1 MTELTRRACI
11 IVLDACGAGE
21 APDSADFGDP
31 GADTIGHVADAVG
44 GLQLPNLQRLGLGN
58 TRPLTGCSPLA
69 EPVSITGTLQERSA
83 GKDTTTGHWELVG
96 VLTTSP
102 APTYPDGFPQDLIG
116 AFVRRAE
123 RGVLGN
129 CVASGTEI
137 IDRFGAEHLAS
148 GDLIVYTSADSV
160 FQIAAHE
167 DVVPIE
173 QLYAY
178 CEMARD
184 LLTGEHAVSR
194 VIARP
199 FIGEPGNFTRTGN
212 RRDFSLEPPGH
223 SHLTALQD
231 AGKRIIGVGKIG
243 DIFAMKGIDE
253 DHHTDSNA
261 HGIDMTI
268 EQLRRTDGGGDLVFV
283 NLVETDML
291 WGHRRDPQGFHA
303 CLQEFDARLP
313 EIEAA
318 MRPGDLLIITAD
330 HGCDPTYR
338 GSDHTRELVP
348 LIAHVVTGEGAS
360 DDLGSLDEPRYV
372 GGHHG
377 FFSDV
382 GATVCT
388 WLGVEPNGQTPGVS
402 FLQAE
407 SVA

>member
-1 MTELTRRACI
+1 MSIHARRACI

-21 APDSADFGDP
+21 APDSVDFGDS
-31 GADTIGHVADAVG
+31 GADTLGHVAEAVG
-44 GLQLPNLQRLGLGN
+44 GLQLPNLQRLGLGA
-58 TRPLTGCSPLA
+58 TRSLAGCLPPPELR
-69 EPVSITGTLQERSA
+69 SIVGTLTERSL

-96 VLTTSP
+96 VLTTTP
-102 APTYPDGFPQDLIG
+102 PPTYPDGFPQDIVS
-116 AFVRRAE
+116 AFVRRSS

-137 IDRFGAEHLAS
+137 IDRYGPEHLRT

-167 DVVPIE
+167 ELVPPA

-178 CEMARD
+178 CEMARE

-199 FIGEPGNFTRTGN
+199 FVGEPGAFERTGN
-212 RRDFSLEPPGH
+212 RRDFSLQPPGP
-223 SHLTALQD
+223 SHLTALQS
-231 AGKRIIGVGKIG
+231 AGKTVVGVGKIG

-253 DHHTDSNA
+253 DHHTDSNQ
-261 HGIDMTI
+261 HGIDVTI
-268 EQLRRTDGGGDLVFV
+268 EQLRRTDSGDLIFT

-291 WGHRRDPQGFHA
+291 WGHRRDAAGFHG
-303 CLQEFDARLP
+303 CLQEFDRRIP

-318 MRPGDLLIITAD
+318 LRPGDLFIVTAD

-348 LIAHVVTGEGAS
+348 LVAQVVADERDADGVS
-360 DDLGSLDEPRYV
+360 SLDAPRFAGRHDGY
-372 GGHHG
+372 
-377 FFSDV
+377 FSDV
-382 GATVCT
+382 GATVCA
-388 WLGVEPNGQTPGVS
+388 WLGVTSPGQLPGVS
-402 FLQAE
+402 FIDAG
-407 SVA
+407 VTA

>member
-1 MTELTRRACI
+1 
-11 IVLDACGAGE
+11 
-21 APDSADFGDP
+21 
-31 GADTIGHVADAVG
+31 
-44 GLQLPNLQRLGLGN
+44 
-58 TRPLTGCSPLA
+58 
-69 EPVSITGTLQERSA
+69 
-83 GKDTTTGHWELVG
+83 
-96 VLTTSP
+96 
-102 APTYPDGFPQDLIG
+102 
-116 AFVRRAE
+116 
-123 RGVLGN
+123 
-129 CVASGTEI
+129 
-137 IDRFGAEHLAS
+137 
-148 GDLIVYTSADSV
+148 
-160 FQIAAHE
+160 IAAHE
-167 DVVPIE
+167 AHVPLK

-231 AGKRIIGVGKIG
+231 AGKKVVGVGKIG

-253 DHHTDSNA
+253 DHHTDSNM
-261 HGIDMTI
+261 HGVDVTI
-268 EQLRRTDGGGDLVFV
+268 EQLQRSDGAGDLVFV

-291 WGHRRDPQGFHA
+291 WGHRRDPHGFHG
-303 CLQEFDARLP
+303 CLREFDARLP

-318 MRPGDLLIITAD
+318 LRPGDLLIITAD

-348 LIAHVVTGEGAS
+348 LIAHVVTDGSHTEG
-360 DDLGSLDEPRYV
+360 DDVSSLDDAPFT

-382 GATVCT
+382 GATVCA
-388 WLGVEPNGQTPGVS
+388 WLGVKPNGQTPGVS
-402 FLQAE
+402 FIDAN
-407 SVA
+407 VTA